1 MYDENAP
8 KLIENGYHSH
18 PIAPVGFEPPKVPV
32 RYEPSLN
39 RHVMYKGW
47 TEAATPLTSPQPGR
61 YWIANVATV
70 SLDERRK
77 LLRHSPDRTVTVT
90 A

>member
-61 YWIANVATV
+61 ECGYRITG
-70 SLDERRK
+70 
-77 LLRHSPDRTVTVT
+77 RTAQAVTT
-90 A
+90 LA